1 MARYLSVMEI
11 GMRYLLKHLQFAICS
26 LQCANVVKLPHHI
39 NKHTKVFEQ
48 AVSLEVKIGILF
60 YFIIWLPSKGIR
72 GEGGVKRPDQANLK
86 HLLAVAV
93 GMISTLHVTPRAISK
108 FYMTVS

>member
-11 GMRYLLKHLQFAICS
+11 GMRYLLKLLQFTICG
-26 LQCANVVKLPHHI
+26 LQCANVVNLPHHI

-93 GMISTLHVTPRAISK
+93 SMISTLHVTPRAISK